1 MLRSEFDITIIS
13 LEPGETSL
21 TDLEPGAVGRTTAAM
36 RAAEMC
42 PGLPDDVAG
51 VLGKGDGTGSERP
64 SEGGD
69 LASRIVAASVVGCAL
84 YTEPRAR
91 TDRPAA
97 VYLER
102 KLRREMG
109 IDEGLSDDLDRMF
122 EAVVDALM
130 RGRPR

>member
-13 LEPGETSL
+13 LEPGETSV

-42 PGLPDDVAG
+42 PGLPDDVAR
-51 VLGKGDGTGSERP
+51 VLGKGDGTGLERP
-64 SEGGD
+64 SDGGD
-69 LASRIVAASVVGCAL
+69 LASLIVAASVVGCSL
-84 YTEPRAR
+84 YTELRAR

-109 IDEGLSDDLDRMF
+109 IDEGLSDDLDRMI